1 MRRIDVLL
9 SHVWMVR
16 TFVKHSE
23 EAEDDEELMDVVRA
37 LYDYNLAVGPAWADA
52 NAAEYLKA
60 ARKKYG
66 KLKRAA
72 EQFEALRPQVSDHTN
87 FKMAVASLNAAVQEI
102 GEVLDRKEEGEGMK
116 EE

>member
-66 KLKRAA
+66 KLKQAA

-87 FKMAVASLNAAVQEI
+87 FKMAAASLNAAVQEI
-102 GEVLDRKEEGEGMK
+102 GEVLGKVE
-116 EE
+116 